1 MDFGRKV
8 RVMRVVRGLTQI
20 ELARKAEISKPYLA
34 IIETGQVTPTEGFAK
49 RLRDALDW
57 TPEIEQAFV
66 ILEGQN
72 ESVTPC

>member
-34 IIETGQVTPTEGFAK
+34 IIETGQVTPTEEFAGK
-49 RLRDALDW
+49 LRSALGW
-57 TPEIEQAFV
+57 TPEMEGAFAV
-66 ILEGQN
+66 LEGH
-72 ESVTPC
+72 SGTVAAC